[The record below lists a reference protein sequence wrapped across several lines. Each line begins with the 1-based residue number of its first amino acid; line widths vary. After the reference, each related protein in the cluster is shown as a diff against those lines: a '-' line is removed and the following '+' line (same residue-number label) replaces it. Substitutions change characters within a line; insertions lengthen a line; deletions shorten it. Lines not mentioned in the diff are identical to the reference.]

1 MNDKKRVIAVIALFS
16 FMAAGIAASVL
27 REKES
32 AVSGRP
38 EPLPPAV
45 DGKGPVVVYYFHG
58 YQRCQGCL
66 RTEKM
71 LREVTAEAF
80 AEEMKNGQVA
90 FRAVNV
96 EDLANVELVER
107 FSVTA
112 RHPVIADEADGPGG
126 PWQEIKDVPGDKARL
141 RQVVEAVVRPML
153 AKRRAPK

>member
-1 MNDKKRVIAVIALFS
+1 MNDKKRIIAVIALFT
-16 FMAAGIAASVL
+16 FMAAGIVASVM
-27 REKES
+27 REKDS

-38 EPLPPAV
+38 EPIPPAA

-58 YQRCQGCL
+58 FQRCQGCI

-71 LREVTAEAF
+71 LREVTSEAF
-80 AEEMKNGQVA
+80 AGEMKSGLVA
-90 FRAVNV
+90 FRAINV

-126 PWQEIKDVPGDKARL
+126 PWQELKDVPGDKARL
-141 RQVVEAVVRPML
+141 RQVVEAIVRPML
-153 AKRRAPK
+153 AKRQAQK

>member
-1 MNDKKRVIAVIALFS
+1 MNDKKRVIAVIALLA
-16 FMAAGIAASVL
+16 FMSAGIL
-27 REKES
+27 S
-32 AVSGRP
+32 AVLQEKDGAGSKRP
-38 EPLPPAV
+38 EPIPPAA

-58 YQRCQGCL
+58 FQRCQGCI

-71 LREVTAEAF
+71 LREVVQEAF
-80 AEEMKNGQVA
+80 AEEMKSGKVA

-126 PWQEIKDVPGDKARL
+126 AWKELTPVPGDKPGLRL
-141 RQVVEAVVRPML
+141 AVESIVRPML
-153 AKRRAPK
+153 AKRQGGS